1 MIHATT
7 GLVAI
12 LGTPIAQVQSPTNFN
27 RWFQAQGL
35 DLAML
40 PVDLAP
46 EALAGFIASLRGWN
60 NLRGC
65 VITVPYKQTVVP
77 LLDDLSTRARLLGS
91 VNVIRRE
98 TNGRLIGDNVDG
110 EGFIKAAAAHGF
122 DAKGKHAVVLGAG
135 GAGAAIAYSL
145 AEAGIATLDLADP
158 TPGRAEALARV
169 LRTAFPALTVRE
181 RVAPLAGYD
190 LLVNASP
197 IGMGDAGE
205 LPLPDDQLAQLLSHT
220 HVADVVTKPVQ
231 TPLLTLAQARGCS
244 VQTGP
249 QMSLAQMPALG
260 FFMGVMPESL

>member
-1 MIHATT
+1 MIQGST

-12 LGTPIAQVQSPTNFN
+12 LGTPIAQVQSPANFN

-40 PVDLAP
+40 PVDLRAD
-46 EALAGFIASLRGWN
+46 ALPGFIASLRGWN

-65 VITVPYKQTVVP
+65 VITVPYKQAVVP
-77 LLDDLSTRARLLGS
+77 LLDELSTRARLLRS

-98 TNGRLIGDNVDG
+98 SDGRLIGDNVDG

-122 DAKGKHAVVLGAG
+122 EASGKHALVLGAG

-158 TPGRAEALARV
+158 TPGRAEALATT
-169 LRTAFPALTVRE
+169 LQTAFPALVIRDQ
-181 RVAPLAGYD
+181 VAALGGYD

-197 IGMGDAGE
+197 IGMGEAAE
-205 LPLPDDQLAQLLSHT
+205 TPLPPAQLAELSPHA
-220 HVADVVTKPVQ
+220 HVADVVTKPAH
-231 TPLLTLAQARGCS
+231 TPLLALAQARGCS
-244 VQTGP
+244 VQAGP
-249 QMSLAQMPALG
+249 EMSLAQMPALG